1 MRCTIQIQWWTN
13 LRTIA
18 LIAAIFLNTCPLHA
32 QLSASGC
39 GTISEADAAEAPALP
54 VRSALSVRIRPVPVG
69 LPELSTLRIGFG
81 VTSLQL
87 GGWIDG
93 RGNSDWTDVT
103 VGAHMRWTIDS
114 AYAFGIAP
122 RFRSQWFRGFAS
134 KHAMHWD
141 VQATTTYNSL
151 TVGIALR
158 DIPVAAPVPRPFLH
172 ASMMVDLS
180 ELRVA
185 LDMGMN
191 AETEVWIGVTADVL
205 IGDKLRIVGALRT
218 QPAVMHVAMR
228 CAVDPD
234 HSITAACSY
243 RPDIGI
249 TPEVAWIWSFNPWQ

>member
-18 LIAAIFLNTCPLHA
+18 LIAAIFLNTCRLQA

-39 GTISEADAAEAPALP
+39 GMISEADAAEAPALP
-54 VRSALSVRIRPVPVG
+54 VGSALSVRIRPVPMG

-81 VTSLQL
+81 VASLQL

-93 RGNSDWTDVT
+93 RGNGDWSDVT
-103 VGAHMRWTIDS
+103 VGSHMRWTIDS
-114 AYAFGIAP
+114 AYAIGVAP
-122 RFRSQWFRGFAS
+122 RVRSQWFRGFAS
-134 KHAMHWD
+134 KHAMLWD
-141 VQATTTYNSL
+141 VQATATHSSL
-151 TVGIALR
+151 SFGIALR
-158 DIPVAAPVPRPFLH
+158 DVPVAAPVTRPFLH

-185 LDMGMN
+185 IDMGMN
-191 AETEVWIGVTADVL
+191 AETELWIGVTADVVL
-205 IGDKLRIVGALRT
+205 SGALHIVGSLRT

-228 CAVDPD
+228 CAVDAD

-249 TPEVAWIWSFNPWQ
+249 TPEVAWIWSFNSWQ